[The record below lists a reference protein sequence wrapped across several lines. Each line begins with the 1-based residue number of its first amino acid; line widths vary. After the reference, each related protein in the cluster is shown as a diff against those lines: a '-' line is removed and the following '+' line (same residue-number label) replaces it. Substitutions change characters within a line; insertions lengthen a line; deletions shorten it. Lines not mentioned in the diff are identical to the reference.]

1 MVKCLFCLLLL
12 VMGGQSRVTSGVREK
27 SSQLPPEQKAVTQ
40 PTSIEAKAAQL
51 APPKKTPSDQ
61 PRESEQQP
69 PGPQQPTR
77 PASQLQE
84 EKAPVSPQPQETAAP
99 TPATQPSEKPET
111 ALPQPQ
117 TKERAA
123 SETPE
128 ERVGIIIARFQE
140 NILREIDE
148 LVAVFSI
155 WKVILAFLILVLAYL
170 GNKIIS
176 PVVERIARRRTEY
189 ANWLRR
195 TIPLVSFSLW
205 FLAVLLVA
213 TIFAQSLLAFI
224 TLSVLAFGAVAV
236 ALQRVLRDIVAG
248 VVILLERPFEI
259 GDRIVIGNYSG
270 EVKQIGL
277 RAFQLESP
285 EGAVV
290 VIPNAEV
297 TRQAVANTNPGRLE
311 SQVTTELFLPAELD
325 INSARK
331 IAFEAA
337 ALSPY
342 LYIEKPIEV
351 YVSEEYRDKPLT
363 RITIKSY
370 VFDAQY
376 ERELR
381 SDTVERAKKGF
392 QQWLE
397 RTRSQRGP
405 DYRATTLRH
414 S

>member
-1 MVKCLFCLLLL
+1 M
-12 VMGGQSRVTSGVREK
+12 
-27 SSQLPPEQKAVTQ
+27 
-40 PTSIEAKAAQL
+40 
-51 APPKKTPSDQ
+51 
-61 PRESEQQP
+61 
-69 PGPQQPTR
+69 
-77 PASQLQE
+77 
-84 EKAPVSPQPQETAAP
+84 
-99 TPATQPSEKPET
+99 
-111 ALPQPQ
+111 PQPQ
-117 TKERAA
+117 TRERAA
-123 SETPE
+123 AETPE
-128 ERVGIIIARFQE
+128 ERVGIIIAQLQE
-140 NILREIDE
+140 NILREIEE
-148 LVAVFSI
+148 LVAIFSI
-155 WKVILAFLILVLAYL
+155 WKLILAILILILAYL
-170 GNKIIS
+170 VNKIIS
-176 PVVERIARRRTEY
+176 PVVERIARRRTDY
-189 ANWLRR
+189 AHWLRR
-195 TIPLVSFSLW
+195 AIPLASFSLW

-224 TLSVLAFGAVAV
+224 ILSVLAFGAVAV

-277 RAFQLESP
+277 RAFQLESL
-285 EGAVV
+285 EGATV

-297 TRQAVANTNPGRLE
+297 TRQPVANTNPGRLE
-311 SQVTTELFLPAELD
+311 SQVTTELFLPPELD
-325 INSARK
+325 LNSARK

-337 ALSPY
+337 TLSPY

-381 SDTVERAKKGF
+381 SDTVEWARKGF

-397 RTRSQRGP
+397 RARSQRGP
-405 DYRATTLRH
+405 DYRATTPRH
-414 S
+414 T